1 MLRPKRRF
9 VIVGQKASASG
20 EFLASDVPGT
30 SGRLDVLLRCVRAA
44 LLWSHGI
51 RADVVVYLVLGGG
64 PRAPRV
70 VRIDGAA
77 ARFVRPDEKSLA
89 TLAMKILASRV
100 DDTAPGG
107 AFAEVRA
114 GIAVARGG
122 LDAVFAD
129 LGDAAI
135 CVLDEGGADIRE
147 SRARDDANGASAA
160 SGANLDDVAFFL
172 GYYLGFEDADRAWLA
187 SRGARAI
194 SVGPRSLH
202 AEDAIAVVL
211 NEIDRNDARRGL
223 IPPLS

>member
-1 MLRPKRRF
+1 MPRPKRRF

-51 RADVVVYLVLGGG
+51 RSDVVVYLVLGGG

-77 ARFVRPDEKSLA
+77 ARFVRPDERSLA
-89 TLAMKILASRV
+89 TLAMKILASRA

-129 LGDAAI
+129 LGDATI
-135 CVLDEGGADIRE
+135 CVLDEGGADLRE
-147 SRARDDANGASAA
+147 SGDEA
-160 SGANLDDVAFFL
+160 SGANGPGAADLEDVAFFL
-172 GYYLGFEDADRAWLA
+172 GDHLGFEDADRAWLA

-211 NEIDRNDARRGL
+211 NEIDRRDARMGL
-223 IPPLS
+223 LAPLS